1 MPRFGL
7 SSRLPRRD
15 GLWNCLALTG
25 LFASI
30 ISSNCSAQG
39 PVDRVDASRAGRYVE
54 RLKELQQSRSQIQSR
69 AATLLTQNP
78 DLESEFMGALRTQL
92 ITAGALEET
101 PAFVATPQLVQ
112 TYGIYRGHHGEVA
125 LQPRLLMWYALQ
137 DNTLIR
143 QQLFFT
149 LANAQFDAN
158 RSYVAL
164 QETRLALE
172 QVAQHSD
179 ENFLKFRRLSDLVGR
194 RSSQELT
201 ESAAITSV
209 WLKDDPMHAGAS
221 LLQAYAL
228 RSAGR
233 FDECT
238 KLLAALDN
246 NFPIME
252 SIAGTVS
259 AQIAFLGGSNDEAK
273 RLLDNALPQ
282 AQQAGTAEAAIM
294 YGWLMM
300 AEQNWDKAQS
310 YGAKARK
317 LQSDNIEIAI
327 LEGLATAYEKP
338 GRARDGLQ
346 LLRRGQLNASP
357 DDWHY
362 HEALA
367 IVHQMARDPNFA
379 KKEIAAAVA
388 VAPAFIRP
396 ELEREQKEILAGQ
409 VPQIDWAARL
419 RMQLVK

>member
-1 MPRFGL
+1 MPGIGL
-7 SSRLPRRD
+7 SIQLPHRD
-15 GLWNCLALTG
+15 AFWKCWIIAG
-25 LFASI
+25 FIASLL
-30 ISSNCSAQG
+30 SSNCSAQG
-39 PVDRVDASRAGRYVE
+39 QVDKVDLSRAGRYVE

-78 DLESEFMGALRTQL
+78 DLESEFIGALRTQL

-125 LQPRLLMWYALQ
+125 LQPQLLMWYFLQ

-149 LANAQFDAN
+149 LANAQFEAN

-164 QETRLALE
+164 QDTRVALE

-179 ENFLKFRRLSDLVGR
+179 ENFLKFRRLSDLLGR
-194 RSSQELT
+194 RSSQELSD
-201 ESAAITSV
+201 SAAITSA

-233 FDECT
+233 HDECT

-252 SIAGTVS
+252 SIAGTIA

-273 RLLDNALPQ
+273 RLLDKALAQ

-300 AEQNWDKAQS
+300 AEQHWDKAQS

-317 LQSDNIEIAI
+317 LQADNIEIAI

-346 LLRRGQLNASP
+346 LLRRGQRNASP

-379 KKEIAAAVA
+379 KKEIASAIA